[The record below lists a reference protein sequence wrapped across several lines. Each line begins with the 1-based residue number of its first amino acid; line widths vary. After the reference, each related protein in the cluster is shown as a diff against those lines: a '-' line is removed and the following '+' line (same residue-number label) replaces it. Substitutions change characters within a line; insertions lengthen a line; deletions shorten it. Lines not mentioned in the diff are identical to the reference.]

1 VKPEIKV
8 HEVLDRGECP
18 FCTWGVWFRVRT
30 EDDRLM
36 VMHTEPGCA
45 TFRHSP
51 ADIFYKAAKQA
62 QPS

>member
-1 VKPEIKV
+1 
-8 HEVLDRGECP
+8 
-18 FCTWGVWFRVRT
+18 
-30 EDDRLM
+30 LM